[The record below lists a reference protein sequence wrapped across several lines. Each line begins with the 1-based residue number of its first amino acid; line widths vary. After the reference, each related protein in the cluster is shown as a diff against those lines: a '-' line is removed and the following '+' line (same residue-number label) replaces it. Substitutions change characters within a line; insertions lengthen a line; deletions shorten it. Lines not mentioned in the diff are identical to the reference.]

1 MAVAALHAPG
11 AATPRAAQAV
21 ATEAS
26 RAARIDAARLIK
38 DLETLAAPAM
48 QGRLTGTEGNKRAQ
62 AYLREQFKQLK
73 LQPLGFAR
81 PPSVRTSA

>member
-1 MAVAALHAPG
+1 MSTLRRAAAALIAVAALHAPG

-26 RAARIDAARLIK
+26 RASRIDAARLIK

-62 AYLREQFKQLK
+62 AYL
-73 LQPLGFAR
+73 A
-81 PPSVRTSA
+81 SSSSS